1 MGRVARA
8 PGRPGGFNRNAK
20 DQATSSLAG
29 DAINHNKGPQTE
41 PVNQSA
47 ARSRLVANKL
57 RNSPN
62 LVLLCECV
70 VD

>member
-8 PGRPGGFNRNAK
+8 PGRPGWFNRNAK
-20 DQATSSLAG
+20 GQATSSLAG

-47 ARSRLVANKL
+47 TRSRLKGIRTMLPTIA
-57 RNSPN
+57 
-62 LVLLCECV
+62 
-70 VD
+70 